1 MRHFSR
7 TGCLLF
13 LLAVILGGSTRGFAA
28 QSFTAKIPLVFEPNR
43 GQAPADVR
51 YLLREGTL
59 EGEFQKDGIRL
70 RLLGRTEAVSQVRMR
85 LVGARDDAAIAG
97 GGVLQGHTNY
107 LLGNDPGRWQRGVPN
122 YTEVRYSQIYPG
134 TDLVF
139 YGNDGVLERD
149 FEVQPG
155 ADPNRIAFRLDGDEN
170 LTLGENGDL
179 RIELVD
185 GAITFERPAAYQ
197 IVAGVRSN
205 VNAAFSVDKDG
216 TVRFRLGS
224 YDRTQKLVIDP
235 VLSFSTYLSPLAQ
248 DANLIATDAS
258 GDNYVAGF
266 AALGF
271 PVTANA
277 FSGCTNCTT
286 NSTVTFISKL
296 SADGTNLI
304 YSTVLGGNS
313 FAQPTGIAVD
323 GNGNVL
329 VSGWTGA
336 SDFPTKNG
344 QPIAPPNNAY
354 LGFLVSLSADGSS
367 LNYGTMLGSPPSVSP
382 ATMTYATAVAVD
394 SSGNAYV
401 TGDTGDG
408 FYTTAGALN
417 QAAVDGNR
425 NSFDVFLA
433 KFSPAGTLIYSAVLG
448 TADPQNGGG
457 GPVGSSA
464 IAVDAGGD
472 AFVAGQAGTLWPIS
486 SNAYLNQIAGSM
498 PYATPFVTEVAPDAT
513 SLIYST
519 YLDYAYVVTG
529 IAVLS
534 DGNVFVAGDD
544 AGASYPTTPNAYEQN
559 SGQDSAFL
567 TELNSSGSALVYST
581 VIGDSTYKINGLALD
596 PDGDIWLAAQ
606 TSNAQFPLVEP
617 IQGTFPISEPAS
629 VLNQFDPTGQT
640 MKFSTFLGG
649 SAPGYANGIAVDADH
664 RAHVAGAAE
673 YGMYTTPGV
682 YDGTVPTPGAGY
694 STSTYAYVALIDPG
708 TASGTLCLGGSA
720 SYGLSFGYL
729 LPQTTSSQ
737 SVQVTNCGS
746 ASLTFSSVASNNSA
760 FTVPAGSNSCI
771 GSLAVGSSCTV
782 SVEFEPTAAQA
793 YSGQLTFTS
802 NASITTTSIPL
813 GGSGGE
819 PAAGFG
825 PPGVTQTLGFSP
837 ELVGQT
843 SAAEFIQLYNN
854 GTVPLTIYLSQITVS
869 TGFVLA
875 PGGTC
880 TSSLPAHQSCWIF
893 VEFAPTAPGTF
904 NGTLSVSSNDPVNP
918 TISTSLTGIPYASYP
933 IATITALFSPSY
945 PIGGTSP
952 ITMSVEGSN
961 FFPASVVYINGAAQA
976 TTYESGGGLSVTF
989 PSSLLNA
996 VRQLPVTVVNPSPGG
1011 GSSTPYPL
1019 MSPSASHQCPA
1030 SPLAVVRPLPCRSH
1044 PELPRGIPERSVSKA
1059 QTGSPER

>member
-1 MRHFSR
+1 MRHFGR
-7 TGCLLF
+7 IGCLLF
-13 LLAVILGGSTRGFAA
+13 LLAVILGCSTRAFAA
-28 QSFTAKIPLVFEPNR
+28 QSFTAKVPLVFEPNR
-43 GQAPADVR
+43 GQAPADIR
-51 YLLREGTL
+51 YLLREGSL

-70 RLLGRTEAVSQVRMR
+70 RLLGRTKVVSQVRMR

-97 GGVLQGHTNY
+97 GGVLQGYTNY
-107 LLGNDPGRWQRGVPN
+107 LLGSDPGHWLRGLPN
-122 YTEVRYSQIYPG
+122 YTEVRYSRIYPG

-139 YGNDGVLERD
+139 YGNDGLLEHD

-155 ADPNRIAFRLDGDEN
+155 ANPNRIAFRLDGAEN

-179 RIELVD
+179 RIGLVD
-185 GAITFERPAAYQ
+185 GVISFERPAAYQ
-197 IVAGVRSN
+197 TVAGVRRN
-205 VNAAFSVDKDG
+205 VNAAFSVDKGG

-224 YDRTQKLVIDP
+224 YDRARKLVIDP
-235 VLSFSTYLSPLAQ
+235 VLSFSTYLSPLAP
-248 DANLIATDAS
+248 DASLIATDAS
-258 GDNYVAGF
+258 GDNYVAGY

-277 FSGCTNCTT
+277 FAGCTNCTT
-286 NSTVTFISKL
+286 NSVVTFISKL

-344 QPIAPPNNAY
+344 QPIAPPDNAY

-367 LNYGTMLGSPPSVSP
+367 LNFGTRLGSPPSVSP
-382 ATMTYATAVAVD
+382 AAMTYATAVAVD

-417 QAAVDGNR
+417 QAAADGSR
-425 NSFDVFLA
+425 NSDDVFLA

-457 GPVGSSA
+457 GPIGASA
-464 IAVDAGGD
+464 IAVDAAGD

-486 SNAYLNQIAGSM
+486 GDAYLNQIAGSM

-534 DGNVFVAGDD
+534 NGNVFVAGDE

-559 SGQDSAFL
+559 SGGGSAFL

-581 VIGDSTYKINGLALD
+581 VIGDSSYKINGLALD
-596 PDGDIWLAAQ
+596 TDGDIWLAAQ
-606 TSNAQFPLVEP
+606 TSNPQFPLVTP
-617 IQGTFPISEPAS
+617 VQGTFPVSGPAS
-629 VLNQFDPTGQT
+629 VLNQLDSTGQT
-640 MKFSTFLGG
+640 MKFATFLGG
-649 SAPGYANGIAVDADH
+649 SAPGYASSVAIDADH

-673 YGMYTTPGV
+673 YGMYTIPGV
-682 YDGTVPTPGAGY
+682 YAGSVPTPGSGY
-694 STSTYAYVALIDPG
+694 SESTYAYVALIDPG
-708 TASGTLCLGGSA
+708 TASGTLCLGGTA
-720 SYGLSFGYL
+720 SDGLSFGYL
-729 LPQTTSSQ
+729 LPQATALQ

-746 ASLTFSSVASNNSA
+746 APLAIGSIASSNAV
-760 FTVPAGSNSCI
+760 FTVPAASNGCT
-771 GSLAVGSSCTV
+771 GSLAAGASCTV
-782 SVEFEPTAAQA
+782 SVEFAPTAAQA

-813 GGSGGE
+813 SGSGGE

-825 PPGVTQTLGFSP
+825 PPGVTQTLSFSP

-843 SAAEFIQLYNN
+843 SAAEFIALYNN
-854 GTVPLTIYLSQITVS
+854 GPVPLTIYLSQI
-869 TGFVLA
+869 
-875 PGGTC
+875 
-880 TSSLPAHQSCWIF
+880 
-893 VEFAPTAPGTF
+893 
-904 NGTLSVSSNDPVNP
+904 
-918 TISTSLTGIPYASYP
+918 
-933 IATITALFSPSY
+933 
-945 PIGGTSP
+945 
-952 ITMSVEGSN
+952 
-961 FFPASVVYINGAAQA
+961 
-976 TTYESGGGLSVTF
+976 SVTRAF
-989 PSSLLNA
+989 
-996 VRQLPVTVVNPSPGG
+996 
-1011 GSSTPYPL
+1011 
-1019 MSPSASHQCPA
+1019 
-1030 SPLAVVRPLPCRSH
+1030 
-1044 PELPRGIPERSVSKA
+1044 
-1059 QTGSPER
+1059 